1 MLYNVKNGMRNTLYN
16 VHHERG
22 EGIVVLKRK
31 AMEKLL
37 FWKEHK
43 TTQAMLVDGARQVG
57 KTHLV
62 RRFGKAAYKHVVEIN
77 FIDNEDARDAVNAA
91 RNANDLFL
99 AISAYAD
106 DELVKGETLIFLD
119 EIQQC
124 REVATKIKFLVDR
137 YDGYDFILSGSLLG
151 VELKNI
157 RSVPVGYLD
166 SITMYPLDFEEYC
179 WANGVPSNVFDEMRD
194 AVSGRRE
201 INDAVHRRLTGLF
214 HEYLIVGGMPAAVAD
229 FVDEHNVQSLRTYQQ
244 NIIARYREDI
254 SQYAESIGQSRII
267 RRIYDLIP
275 SELNQQNKRF
285 KVTSV
290 GSGARYVR
298 YQDEFLWLVDA
309 GVALPAYNVD
319 EPRYPLMLTER
330 SNLFKL
336 FLNDVGLLTCMCGMD
351 VVRDLINDRTDI
363 NYGSLYENVV
373 AQELKAHG
381 YDLYYFKN
389 NAVGELDFVIEH
401 PQGLVTP
408 IEVKSGK
415 TYNRHSALNRA
426 LATPNYGMRRGIVFA
441 ESNVKTGER
450 VDYLPVYAVSLLE
463 RR

>member
-1 MLYNVKNGMRNTLYN
+1 MLR
-16 VHHERG
+16 
-22 EGIVVLKRK
+22 RK
-31 AMEKLL
+31 AMTQLL
-37 FWKEHK
+37 FWKEHHTK
-43 TTQAMLVDGARQVG
+43 QAMLVDGARQVG
-57 KTHLV
+57 KTYLV
-62 RRFGKAAYKHVVEIN
+62 REFGKANYRHVVELN

-91 RNANDLFL
+91 RNAKDLFL

-106 DELVKGETLIFLD
+106 DELVKGETLVFLD

-124 REVATKIKFLVDR
+124 KEVATKIKFLVDQF
-137 YDGYDFILSGSLLG
+137 DDYDFVLSGSLLG
-151 VELKNI
+151 VELKSV

-179 WANGVPSNVFDEMRD
+179 WANGVPANVFTEVHE
-194 AVSGRRE
+194 AIEEKRE
-201 INDAVHRRLTGLF
+201 INDAVHRRLTRLF
-214 HEYLIVGGMPAAVAD
+214 HEYLIVGGMPAAVAN
-229 FVDEHNVQSLRTYQQ
+229 FVNEHNVQSLRVYQQ
-244 NIIARYREDI
+244 NIISRYREDI
-254 SQYAESIGQSRII
+254 SQYTESIRQSRIV

-298 YQDEFLWLVDA
+298 YQEEFLWLVDA
-309 GVALPAYNVD
+309 GVALPVYNVD
-319 EPRYPLMLTER
+319 EPRYPLMLAER

-336 FLNDVGLLTCMCGMD
+336 FLSDIGLLTCMCGMD

-381 YDLYYFKN
+381 FDLYYFKN
-389 NAVGELDFVIEH
+389 NMIGELDFVVEH
-401 PQGLVTP
+401 PRGTVMP

-415 TYNRHSALNRA
+415 TYTRHSALNKA
-426 LATPNYGMRRGIVFA
+426 LATESYGMKRGIVLA
-441 ESNVKTGER
+441 ESNVKTVGQ
-450 VDYLPVYAVSLLE
+450 VDYLPVYAVSVLN
-463 RR
+463 R